1 MFDFAQNRSVFILS
15 KKFLIEK
22 QNYLAGIKKL
32 FTHTFTI
39 LKVFFNVEKV
49 LIEHVNY

>member
-15 KKFLIEK
+15 KKFLIENK
-22 QNYLAGIKKL
+22 IIWLVLKSF

>member
-22 QNYLAGIKKL
+22 QNYLAGIKEL
-32 FTHTFTI
+32 FYPHLYDF
-39 LKVFFNVEKV
+39 KVFFNVEKV